1 MVSVVLRKLGLA
13 ACVLGVLG
21 AFLSLPASTTAQQVL
36 PQESGPEDS
45 LPTLSAEE
53 IEQNEEDERVLQAIM
68 AEGIKVVPLSAS
80 ASLHNAGFDNN
91 DWYEFNERYGHY
103 LAGTWLPDDDNNS
116 KNNIPLSSRQDWR
129 LWYQQGKYVLEADP
143 EAKYVKNEEAVQI
156 RPYGIVWNTGNQ
168 VGGIYQIVYGTTPC
182 LDYKFSIYGQTRF
195 EPPESDYVDP
205 PSDWVNVM
213 KAGIDRSGWY
223 LPTDDP
229 ALEGAA
235 FPSTTVWGPSVESQ
249 WSYNQM
255 SVTAEAWSDKVTV
268 FTYSDLNG
276 GRSARTLWDSAS
288 FEEVTDRIY
297 DPNSYVATGGL
308 SDPQYYN
315 STVTWTSAYSGISQV
330 YYRVKPTSIVSP
342 TTPLTYSIYLPLVSS
357 NTEPWSVTTVNRVPS
372 TAHLATLTG
381 LQSGTTYEYFVVTK
395 GLFGGSCTTWVSPK
409 KELTIP

>member
-1 MVSVVLRKLGLA
+1 
-13 ACVLGVLG
+13 
-21 AFLSLPASTTAQQVL
+21 
-36 PQESGPEDS
+36 
-45 LPTLSAEE
+45 
-53 IEQNEEDERVLQAIM
+53 
-68 AEGIKVVPLSAS
+68 
-80 ASLHNAGFDNN
+80 
-91 DWYEFNERYGHY
+91 
-103 LAGTWLPDDDNNS
+103 
-116 KNNIPLSSRQDWR
+116 
-129 LWYQQGKYVLEADP
+129 
-143 EAKYVKNEEAVQI
+143 
-156 RPYGIVWNTGNQ
+156 
-168 VGGIYQIVYGTTPC
+168 
-182 LDYKFSIYGQTRF
+182 
-195 EPPESDYVDP
+195 
-205 PSDWVNVM
+205 
-213 KAGIDRSGWY
+213 
-223 LPTDDP
+223 
-229 ALEGAA
+229 
-235 FPSTTVWGPSVESQ
+235 
-249 WSYNQM
+249 M

-268 FTYSDLNG
+268 FTYSDLHG